1 MQTCKYTDFG
11 LCVKTELLKRGWEQK
26 HLEELVSKDSGLYIR
41 NTVNGIIDIVN
52 GMIAGICAGINAIL
66 RAVSSVAGKLGFDIS
81 PQVTPPQIPHLAQ
94 GGYVAANTPQ
104 LAIIGD
110 NKREGEIVAPE
121 SKIAEAVAAGMAGGL
136 NGAELL
142 ALLGQM
148 LEILRALLEKD
159 ESITIGDDVI
169 GRAVGRYE
177 RNRGIPVGG
186 AFADAY

>member
-1 MQTCKYTDFG
+1 M
-11 LCVKTELLKRGWEQK
+11 
-26 HLEELVSKDSGLYIR
+26 
-41 NTVNGIIDIVN
+41 
-52 GMIAGICAGINAIL
+52 A
-66 RAVSSVAGKLGFDIS
+66 
-81 PQVTPPQIPHLAQ
+81 
-94 GGYVAANTPQ
+94 
-104 LAIIGD
+104 
-110 NKREGEIVAPE
+110 
-121 SKIAEAVAAGMAGGL
+121 KIAIMGFGTVGSGVLEVCRRNAASTARRAGEPVEVKYILDVRDFSGSPDAALFTKSIDTILNDPEIKVVVETIGGTKFAYPYVRRCLESGRSVCTSNKEMVATY
-136 NGAELL
+136 GAELL